1 MVSALRDVPVPA
13 QSPRPSRSRA
23 SNKSELATCP
33 VPRLRPAAECRSAVT
48 LLDVLEVVAVDD
60 PDLAADKSAGSAMA
74 PAVPRSQAGEQSGV
88 QGIPVHHQRAA
99 VLDLRL
105 FQAPFCS
112 IYPLS
117 LPGMAGL
124 QPICPAAQQI
134 QLSLQVSQPLLVS
147 FCVLRL
153 LIFLLVAD
161 EIADLTLNGLGHVAA
176 GSLDSRY

>member
-1 MVSALRDVPVPA
+1 MVRALDPRCCYLCLRRCLRRRLATFLMVSALLRLA
-13 QSPRPSRSRA
+13 LARRRYPSRFRA
-23 SNKSELATCP
+23 SSTLVLATCP
-33 VPRLRPAAECRSAVT
+33 VPHLHPAAECRSAAT

-60 PDLAADKSAGSAMA
+60 PD
-74 PAVPRSQAGEQSGV
+74 QAGEQSGV

-124 QPICPAAQQI
+124 QPICPA
-134 QLSLQVSQPLLVS
+134 
-147 FCVLRL
+147 
-153 LIFLLVAD
+153 
-161 EIADLTLNGLGHVAA
+161 
-176 GSLDSRY
+176 